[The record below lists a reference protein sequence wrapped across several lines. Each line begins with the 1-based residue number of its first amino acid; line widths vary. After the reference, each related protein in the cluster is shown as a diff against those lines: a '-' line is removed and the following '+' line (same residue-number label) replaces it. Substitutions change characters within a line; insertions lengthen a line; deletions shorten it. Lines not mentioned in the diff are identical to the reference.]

1 MQRITTKTATPPVQT
16 TATQNEDIHVQDIE
30 RQETS
35 DENGKRFVPRAKHLE
50 TLNSCR

>member
-1 MQRITTKTATPPVQT
+1 MQRITTKNGYPSSADDRNPD
-16 TATQNEDIHVQDIE
+16 EDIHVQDIE

-35 DENGKRFVPRAKHLE
+35 DENVKRFVPRAKHLE